1 LILNDFS
8 FIPQKIPSYF
18 LTQELSNMRTIFNK
32 LSGSMLVSL
41 SLALVLMSSG
51 AGQAK
56 ESVTTKTYVVVG
68 TSAMHGGNVAAA
80 REKAIA
86 DGLVTAVALM
96 TKELLEVESLVDNF
110 SQLNELLFDQTST
123 FIQGYKVLTEAG
135 QDKTY
140 RVVVQATVSG
150 KKISKKLTDAGV
162 LRTSTTLPSVLFLIA
177 EQNLEQ
183 ESPMF
188 WWSPLG
194 SSFISIAEAAM
205 VERLQEAGFTIINHR
220 GARNRPLVNWD
231 DINKPDLT
239 DLEAAELGA
248 ALKADVIVLGTSVAS
263 PSTNIMG
270 SAMRSFNGTVSMR
283 ALRSDSAEPMVNLT
297 RTAVA
302 VSEEDAV
309 GGREALADAG
319 AMAGPALAEEL
330 ISAWQKQAGRPSVVE
345 VVILGTNQLAHYVKF
360 RKALNTISGVEG
372 IRVKEIKPN
381 EATLQVEYIGKTQDL
396 AAALMQQNFKSFGIN
411 IFEVT
416 PEVLKVELIPG

>member
-1 LILNDFS
+1 
-8 FIPQKIPSYF
+8 
-18 LTQELSNMRTIFNK
+18 MRTFFTKFNG
-32 LSGSMLVSL
+32 LMLVSF
-41 SLALVLMSSG
+41 SLALVLMTFG
-51 AGQAK
+51 AAQAK
-56 ESVTTKTYVVVG
+56 ESATTKTYVVVG
-68 TSAMHGGNVAAA
+68 TAAMRGGNVTAA
-80 REKAIA
+80 REKAIS

-110 SQLNELLFDQTST
+110 PQLNELLFDKTST

-135 QDKTY
+135 QDKSY
-140 RVVVQATVSG
+140 RVIVQATVSG
-150 KKISKKLTDAGV
+150 KKISKKLTDAGI
-162 LRTSTTLPSVLFLIA
+162 LRASTTLPSVLFLIA
-177 EQNLEQ
+177 EQNLGQ
-183 ESPMF
+183 ESPLF

-194 SSFISIAEAAM
+194 ASFISIAEAAM
-205 VERLQEAGFTIINHR
+205 VESLQEAGFTIVNHR
-220 GARNRPLVNWD
+220 GARNHPLVNWD

-239 DLEAAELGA
+239 DLEAAEIGA
-248 ALKADVIVLGTSVAS
+248 ALKADVVVLGTSAAS

-270 SAMRSFNGTVSMR
+270 SAMRSFNGTVSLR

-309 GGREALADAG
+309 GGREALVDAG

-330 ISAWQKQAGRPSVVE
+330 ISAWQKQAGRPSVLE
-345 VVILGTNQLAHYVKF
+345 VVIVGTNQLAHYVKF
-360 RKALNTISGVEG
+360 RKTLNTISGVEG

-381 EATLQVEYIGKTQDL
+381 EATLQVEYIGKPQDL

-416 PEVLKVELIPG
+416 PERLKVELIPG

>member
-1 LILNDFS
+1 MRKILIKFS
-8 FIPQKIPSYF
+8 G
-18 LTQELSNMRTIFNK
+18 L
-32 LSGSMLVSL
+32 MLVSF
-41 SLALVLMSSG
+41 SLAMVLM
-51 AGQAK
+51 AFNVAQAQ
-56 ESVTTKTYVVVG
+56 ESATTKTYVVVG
-68 TSAMHGGNVAAA
+68 TAAMRGGNVSAA
-80 REKAIA
+80 REKAIS
-86 DGLVTAVALM
+86 DSLVTAVALM
-96 TKELLEVESLVDNF
+96 TKELLKVESLVDNF

-135 QDKTY
+135 RDKSY
-140 RVVVQATVSG
+140 RVIVQATVSG
-150 KKISKKLTDAGV
+150 KKISKKLTAAGI
-162 LRTSTTLPSVLFLIA
+162 LRASTSLPSVLFLIA

-183 ESPMF
+183 QSPMF

-194 SSFISIAEAAM
+194 SSFISISEAVM

-248 ALKADVIVLGTSVAS
+248 ILKADVIVLGTSLAS

-270 SAMRSFNGTVSMR
+270 SAMRSFNGTVTLR
-283 ALRSDSAEPMVNLT
+283 ALRSDSAEPMLNLI
-297 RTAVA
+297 RTSVA
-302 VSEEDAV
+302 VSEDDAV
-309 GGREALADAG
+309 GGREALVDAG

-330 ISAWQKQAGRPSVVE
+330 IIAWQKQAGRPSVID

-360 RKALNTISGVEG
+360 RKTLNTISGVEG

-381 EATLQVEYIGKTQDL
+381 EATLMVEYIGKPQDL
-396 AAALMQQNFKSFGIN
+396 ASALMQQNFKSFGIN

-416 PEVLKVELIPG
+416 PQNLKVELIPG

>member
-1 LILNDFS
+1 MRKILIKFS
-8 FIPQKIPSYF
+8 G
-18 LTQELSNMRTIFNK
+18 L
-32 LSGSMLVSL
+32 MLVSFG
-41 SLALVLMSSG
+41 LALVLMAFS
-51 AGQAK
+51 AAQAQ
-56 ESVTTKTYVVVG
+56 ESATTKTFVVVG
-68 TSAMHGGNVAAA
+68 TAAMHGGNVSAA
-80 REKAIA
+80 REKAIS
-86 DGLVTAVALM
+86 DSLVTAVALM
-96 TKELLEVESLVDNF
+96 TKELLKVESLVDNF

-135 QDKTY
+135 RDKSY
-140 RVVVQATVSG
+140 RVIVQATVSG
-150 KKISKKLTDAGV
+150 KKISKKLTAAGI
-162 LRTSTTLPSVLFLIA
+162 LRASTSLPSVLFLIA

-183 ESPMF
+183 QSPMF

-194 SSFISIAEAAM
+194 SSFISISEAVM

-248 ALKADVIVLGTSVAS
+248 ILKADVIVLGTSLAS

-270 SAMRSFNGTVSMR
+270 SAMRSFNGTVTVR
-283 ALRSDSAEPMVNLT
+283 ALRSDSAEPMLNLI

-302 VSEEDAV
+302 VSEDDAV
-309 GGREALADAG
+309 GGREALVDAG

-330 ISAWQKQAGRPSVVE
+330 IIAWQKQAGRPSVIE

-360 RKALNTISGVEG
+360 RKTLNTISGVEG

-381 EATLQVEYIGKTQDL
+381 EATLMVEYIGKPQDL
-396 AAALMQQNFKSFGIN
+396 ASALMQQNFKSFGIN

-416 PEVLKVELIPG
+416 PENLKVELIPG

>member
-1 LILNDFS
+1 
-8 FIPQKIPSYF
+8 
-18 LTQELSNMRTIFNK
+18 
-32 LSGSMLVSL
+32 MLVSL
-41 SLALVLMSSG
+41 SLALVLMTFG
-51 AGQAK
+51 VAQAK
-56 ESVTTKTYVVVG
+56 ESATTKTYVVVG
-68 TSAMHGGNVAAA
+68 TAALHGDNVTAA
-80 REKAIA
+80 REKAIS

-96 TKELLEVESLVDNF
+96 TKELLEVGSLVDNF

-135 QDKTY
+135 QDKSY

-150 KKISKKLTDAGV
+150 KKISKELTDAGI
-162 LRTSTTLPSVLFLIA
+162 LRASTTLPSVLFLIA

-183 ESPMF
+183 ETPRY

-194 SSFISIAEAAM
+194 ASFISISEASM
-205 VERLQEAGFTIINHR
+205 VESLQKAGFTIVNHR

-239 DLEAAELGA
+239 DLEAAEIGA
-248 ALKADVIVLGTSVAS
+248 ALKADVVVLGTSVAS

-270 SAMRSFNGTVSMR
+270 SAMRSFNGTVTLR
-283 ALRSDSAEPMVNLT
+283 ALRSDSAESMVNMT

-309 GGREALADAG
+309 GGKEALVDAG

-345 VVILGTNQLAHYVKF
+345 VVIVGTNQLAHYVKF

>member
-1 LILNDFS
+1 
-8 FIPQKIPSYF
+8 
-18 LTQELSNMRTIFNK
+18 MRTIINK
-32 LSGSMLVSL
+32 FSGLMLVAF
-41 SLALVLMSSG
+41 SLALVLMTSG
-51 AGQAK
+51 AVQAK
-56 ESVTTKTYVVVG
+56 ESATTKTFVVVG
-68 TSAMHGGNVAAA
+68 TAAMHGDNVTAA
-80 REKAIA
+80 REKAIS
-86 DGLVTAVALM
+86 DGLVAAVALM

-140 RVVVQATVSG
+140 RVIVQATVSG
-150 KKISKKLTDAGV
+150 KKISQKLTDAGI
-162 LRTSTTLPSVLFLIA
+162 LRASTTLPSVLFLIA

-205 VERLQEAGFTIINHR
+205 VERLQEAGFTIVNHR

-248 ALKADVIVLGTSVAS
+248 ALKADVVVLGTSFAS

-270 SAMRSFNGTVSMR
+270 SAMRSFNGTVALR
-283 ALRSDSAEPMVNLT
+283 ALRSDSAEPMLNLT

-309 GGREALADAG
+309 GGREALVDAG

-330 ISAWQKQAGRPSVVE
+330 ISAWQKQAVRPSVVE

-360 RKALNTISGVEG
+360 RKTLNTISGVEG

-381 EATLQVEYIGKTQDL
+381 EATLQVEYIGKPQDL
-396 AAALMQQNFKSFGIN
+396 AEALMQQNFKSFGIN

-416 PEVLKVELIPG
+416 PEQLKVELIPG

>member
-1 LILNDFS
+1 MRTFLIKFSGLMILLSSLILLL
-8 FIPQKIPSYF
+8 I
-18 LTQELSNMRTIFNK
+18 TFNT
-32 LSGSMLVSL
+32 
-41 SLALVLMSSG
+41 A
-51 AGQAK
+51 QAK
-56 ESVTTKTYVVVG
+56 ESATTKTFIVVG
-68 TSAMHGGNVAAA
+68 TAAMRGGNVTAA

-110 SQLNELLFDQTST
+110 PQLNELLFDKTSS
-123 FIQGYKVLTEAG
+123 FIQGYKVLTEVG
-135 QDKTY
+135 QDKSY

-150 KKISKKLTDAGV
+150 KKISKKLTDAGI
-162 LRTSTTLPSVLFLIA
+162 LRAATTLPSVLFLIA

-183 ESPMF
+183 EMPVF
-188 WWSPLG
+188 WWSPSG
-194 SSFISIAEAAM
+194 SGLMSISEAVM
-205 VERLQEAGFTIINHR
+205 VEHLQEARFTIVNHR

-248 ALKADVIVLGTSVAS
+248 ALKADVIVLGTSLAS

-270 SAMRSFNGTVSMR
+270 SAMRSFNGTVTLR
-283 ALRSDSAEPMVNLT
+283 ALRTDSAEPMLSLT

-302 VSEEDAV
+302 VNEDDTV
-309 GGREALADAG
+309 GGREALVDAG

-330 ISAWQKQAGRPSVVE
+330 TVAWQKQAGRPAVID
-345 VVILGTNQLAHYVKF
+345 VVIIGTSHLANYVKF
-360 RKALNTISGVEG
+360 RKTLNTISGVEG

-381 EATLQVEYIGKTQDL
+381 QATLLVEFVGKSQDL
-396 AAALMQQNFKSFGIN
+396 ASALMQQNFKSFGIN

-416 PEVLKVELIPG
+416 PENLKVELIPG

>member
-1 LILNDFS
+1 
-8 FIPQKIPSYF
+8 
-18 LTQELSNMRTIFNK
+18 MRTFFTKFNG
-32 LSGSMLVSL
+32 LMLVSF
-41 SLALVLMSSG
+41 SLALVLMTFG
-51 AGQAK
+51 VAQAK
-56 ESVTTKTYVVVG
+56 ESATTKTYVVVG
-68 TSAMHGGNVAAA
+68 TAAMRGGNVAAA
-80 REKAIA
+80 REKAIS

-110 SQLNELLFDQTST
+110 PQLNELLFDKTST

-135 QDKTY
+135 QDKSY
-140 RVVVQATVSG
+140 RVIVQATVSG
-150 KKISKKLTDAGV
+150 KKISKTLTDAGII
-162 LRTSTTLPSVLFLIA
+162 RASTTLPSVLFLIA

-183 ESPMF
+183 EIPLF
-188 WWSPLG
+188 WWGPLG
-194 SSFISIAEAAM
+194 ANFNSIAEAAM
-205 VERLQEAGFTIINHR
+205 VESLQEAGFTIVNHR

-231 DINKPDLT
+231 DVNKPDLT
-239 DLEAAELGA
+239 DLEAAEIGA
-248 ALKADVIVLGTSVAS
+248 VLKADVVVLGTSAAS

-270 SAMRSFNGTVSMR
+270 SAMRSFNGTVSLR

-309 GGREALADAG
+309 GGREALVDAG

-330 ISAWQKQAGRPSVVE
+330 MSAWQKQAGRPSVVE

-360 RKALNTISGVEG
+360 RKTLNTIAGVEG

-381 EATLQVEYIGKTQDL
+381 EATLRVEYVGKPQDL

-416 PEVLKVELIPG
+416 PEHLKVELIPG